1 MLRATMSS
9 LKGLIRPVVKV
20 AKELGVKAYE
30 AGVKGLKSVGA
41 AVKKA
46 VKNMD
51 PLATLIRMLG

>member
-1 MLRATMSS
+1 MSS

-30 AGVKGLKSVGA
+30 ASVKGLKSVGA